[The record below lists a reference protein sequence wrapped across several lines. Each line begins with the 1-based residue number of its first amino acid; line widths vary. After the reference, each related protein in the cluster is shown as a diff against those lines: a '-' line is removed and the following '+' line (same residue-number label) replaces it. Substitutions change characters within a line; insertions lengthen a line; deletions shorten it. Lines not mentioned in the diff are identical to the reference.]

1 MRILMV
7 ISQFHPIIGGAE
19 KQAQLLAKELIEKG
33 LKVTLVTGWWRI
45 NTPATERIDGIKIIR
60 NFSCWGMFG
69 IKGIRSFGVLAYM
82 ASLGAYLLAQGKHYD
97 LIHVHQALYPAFVSV
112 FFGRELLHKPVLV
125 KSGSSGMTSDISQLR
140 QYPSGNFQLKYLVK
154 KMDYLVATNKISRK
168 EFIEI
173 GYPESRIVY
182 IPNGVKISSEGK
194 GTYAPVRTVLTSARL
209 SREKGMDILIKAWAQ
224 VVQHEKSLKLLILG
238 DGPLASELRNL
249 SKSLNL
255 TDSVDFRGMV
265 QDVSSY
271 LRAADLFVLPSRTE
285 GVSNA
290 LLEAMSQGIPCIA
303 TDVGGNPE
311 ALGKGESKGV
321 SVAQYVLAKN
331 GVLVRSGDVQGL
343 SNAILYLIREGGVR
357 EEMGRRSRQYI
368 RENYSID
375 LIADRYIE
383 LYQHMLSGRA

>member
-1 MRILMV
+1 MI
-7 ISQFHPIIGGAE
+7 ISQFHPLIGGAE

-45 NTPATERIDGIKIIR
+45 NTLPTERIDGIRVIR
-60 NFSCWGMFG
+60 NFSCWGVFG

-82 ASLGAYLLAQGKHYD
+82 ASLGAYLLAQGKQYD

-112 FFGRELLHKPVLV
+112 FFGKGFLHKPVLV
-125 KSGSSGMTSDISQLR
+125 KSASSGMTSDIKQLR
-140 QYPSGNFQLKYLVK
+140 RYPSGSFQLKHLVK
-154 KMDYLVATNKISRK
+154 KMDYLVATNKMSGR

-182 IPNGVKISSEGK
+182 IPNGVKITSEGK
-194 GTYAPVRTVLTSARL
+194 GTYTSVRTVLTSARL
-209 SREKGMDILIKAWAQ
+209 SREKGMDILIKAWAH
-224 VVQHEKSLKLLILG
+224 VVEHEKFLKLVILG

-249 SKSLNL
+249 SKDLNL

-271 LRAADLFVLPSRTE
+271 LNEADLFVLPSKTE

-290 LLEAMSQGIPCIA
+290 LLEAMNQGIPCIA

-311 ALGKGESKGV
+311 ALGKRDSKEV
-321 SVAQYVLAKN
+321 SVGQYALATN
-331 GVLVRSGDVQGL
+331 GVLVYPGDVEGL
-343 SNAILYLIREGGVR
+343 SSAILYLIRERGVR
-357 EEMGRRSRQYI
+357 EEMGRKGRQYI

-383 LYQHMLSGRA
+383 LYQHMLSRRA

>member
-1 MRILMV
+1 MKILMV

-33 LKVTLVTGWWRI
+33 LEVALVTGWWRI
-45 NTPATERIDGIKIIR
+45 NTLPTERIDGIKVIR

-69 IKGIRSFGVLAYM
+69 IRGIRSFGVLAYM

-97 LIHVHQALYPAFVSV
+97 LIHVHQVLYPAFVSV
-112 FFGRELLHKPVLV
+112 FFGKGLLNKPVLV
-125 KSGSSGMTSDISQLR
+125 KSASSGITSDIKQLR
-140 QYPSGNFQLKYLVK
+140 RYPSGNFQLKYLVK
-154 KMDYLVATNKISRK
+154 KMDCLVATNKVSER

-182 IPNGVKISSEGK
+182 IPNGVKISSQGK
-194 GTYAPVRTVLTSARL
+194 GTYTSLRTVVTSARL

-224 VVQHEKSLKLLILG
+224 VVQHEKCLKLLILG

-249 SKSLNL
+249 SKALNL
-255 TDSVDFRGMV
+255 TNSVYFLGTV
-265 QDVSSY
+265 QDVFSY
-271 LRAADLFVLPSRTE
+271 LKEADLFVLPSRTE

-290 LLEAMSQGIPCIA
+290 LLEAMDQGIPCIA

-311 ALGKGESKGV
+311 ALGKRDSKEVLVG
-321 SVAQYVLAKN
+321 QYVLAKN
-331 GVLVRSGDVQGL
+331 GVLVRPGDVQGL
-343 SNAILYLIREGGVR
+343 SSAILYFIQERGVR
-357 EEMGRRSRQYI
+357 EKMGRSGRQYI

-375 LIADRYIE
+375 LIADRYIA
-383 LYQHMLSGRA
+383 LYQRMLARKS

>member
-1 MRILMV
+1 MKVLMV
-7 ISQFHPIIGGAE
+7 ISQFYPLIGGAE
-19 KQAQLLAKELIEKG
+19 KQAQLLAKKLIEKSVD
-33 LKVTLVTGWWRI
+33 VTLITGWWRI
-45 NTPATERIDGIKIIR
+45 NTLPTERIDGIRVIR

-69 IKGIRSFGVLAYM
+69 IRGIRSFGVLAYM

-97 LIHVHQALYPAFVSV
+97 LIHVHQVLYPAFVSV

-125 KSGSSGMTSDISQLR
+125 KSGSSGMTSDIRELR
-140 QYPSGNFQLKYLVK
+140 RYPSGDFQLKYLVK
-154 KMDYLVATNKISRK
+154 KMDYLVATNKISGR

-182 IPNGVKISSEGK
+182 IPNGVEISSEGK
-194 GTYAPVRTVLTSARL
+194 GAYAPVRTVLTSARL

-224 VVQHEKSLKLLILG
+224 VMQHEKSLKLLILG

-255 TDSVDFRGMV
+255 TDSIDFRGMV

-271 LRAADLFVLPSRTE
+271 LREADLFVLPSRTE

-311 ALGKGESKGV
+311 ALGKGESKEV
-321 SVAQYVLAKN
+321 SVGQYILAKN
-331 GVLVRSGDVQGL
+331 GVLVHPGDVQGL
-343 SNAILYLIREGGVR
+343 SNAIRYLIREGGVR
-357 EEMGRRSRQYI
+357 EEVGRRSRQYI

-375 LIADRYIE
+375 LIANRYIE

>member
-33 LKVTLVTGWWRI
+33 LKVSVITGWWRI
-45 NTPATERIDGIKIIR
+45 NSLPTERIDGIKVIR

-69 IKGIRSFGVLAYM
+69 IKGIRSFGVLTYM

-112 FFGRELLHKPVLV
+112 FFGKEFLRKPVLI
-125 KSGSSGMTSDISQLR
+125 KSASSGMTSDIKQLR
-140 QYPSGNFQLKYLVK
+140 RYPSGNFQLKYLVK
-154 KMDYLVATNKISRK
+154 KMDYLVATNKVSGR
-168 EFIEI
+168 EFTEI
-173 GYPESRIVY
+173 GYPESRVVY
-182 IPNGVKISSEGK
+182 IPNGVKVSSEGK
-194 GTYAPVRTVLTSARL
+194 GTYASVRTVLTSARL
-209 SREKGMDILIKAWAQ
+209 SREKGIDTLLKAWAR
-224 VVQHEKSLKLLILG
+224 VVQQEKSLRLLILG

-249 SKSLNL
+249 SKSLDL
-255 TDSVDFRGMV
+255 TDSVDFRGIV
-265 QDVSSY
+265 QEVSPY
-271 LRAADLFVLPSRTE
+271 LKKADLFVLPSRTE

-290 LLEAMSQGIPCIA
+290 LLEAMSHGIPCIA

-311 ALGKGESKGV
+311 ALGKEESREVPVG
-321 SVAQYVLAKN
+321 QYVLARN
-331 GVLVRSGDVQGL
+331 GIVIRPEDIQGL
-343 SNAILYLIREGGVR
+343 SNAILYLIRERGVR

-375 LIADRYIE
+375 LIADRYIR
-383 LYQHMLSGRA
+383 LYQHMLSGRL

>member
-1 MRILMV
+1 M
-7 ISQFHPIIGGAE
+7 IGGAE
-19 KQAQLLAKELIEKG
+19 KQAQLLANKLIEKG
-33 LKVTLVTGWWRI
+33 LKVALVTGWWRI
-45 NTPATERIDGIKIIR
+45 NTLPTERIDGIKVIR

-82 ASLGAYLLAQGKHYD
+82 TSLGAYLLAQGRHYD

-125 KSGSSGMTSDISQLR
+125 KSASSGMTSDIKELR
-140 QYPSGNFQLKYLVK
+140 RYPSGNFQLKYLVK
-154 KMDYLVATNKISRK
+154 KMDYLVATNKASGS

-173 GYPESRIVY
+173 GYPGSRIVY

-194 GTYAPVRTVLTSARL
+194 TTYAPVRTVLTSARL

-224 VVQHEKSLKLLILG
+224 VVQQEKSLKLLILG

-255 TDSVDFRGMV
+255 AGSVDFRGLV

-271 LRAADLFVLPSRTE
+271 LKEADLFVLPSRTE

-311 ALGKGESKGV
+311 ALGKGESKEV
-321 SVAQYVLAKN
+321 SVGQYLLAKN
-331 GVLVRSGDVQGL
+331 GVLIHPGDAQGL
-343 SNAILYLIREGGVR
+343 SNAILYLIREGRVR

-383 LYQHMLSGRA
+383 LYQHILSGRA